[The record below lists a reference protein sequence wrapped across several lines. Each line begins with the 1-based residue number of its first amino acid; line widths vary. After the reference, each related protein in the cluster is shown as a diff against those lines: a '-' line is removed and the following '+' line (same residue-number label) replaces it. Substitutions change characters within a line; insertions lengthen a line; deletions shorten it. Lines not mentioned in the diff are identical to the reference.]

1 MICSFSQLEIGALE
15 ALCVQYIESSI
26 CQENVLVAL
35 DSAARLQLDPL
46 KVCVLTLESSEAL
59 DCFKAYLTPVFINL
73 FFNEYISR
81 MEHLIEFLIRIVG
94 TVLYLSD

>member
-1 MICSFSQLEIGALE
+1 MTPKSMQYIVFCSLHVRSQGQPLFLQLEIGSLE

-46 KVCVLTLESSEAL
+46 KV
-59 DCFKAYLTPVFINL
+59 
-73 FFNEYISR
+73 
-81 MEHLIEFLIRIVG
+81 
-94 TVLYLSD
+94 

>member
-1 MICSFSQLEIGALE
+1 MGIDFMLQLEIGSLE

-46 KVCVLTLESSEAL
+46 KVQTL
-59 DCFKAYLTPVFINL
+59 IQ
-73 FFNEYISR
+73 SR
-81 MEHLIEFLIRIVG
+81 IFYSLKFEIGMFL
-94 TVLYLSD
+94 LN

>member
-1 MICSFSQLEIGALE
+1 MEIDFMLQLEIGSLE

-46 KVCVLTLESSEAL
+46 KVQTL
-59 DCFKAYLTPVFINL
+59 IQ
-73 FFNEYISR
+73 SR
-81 MEHLIEFLIRIVG
+81 IFYSLKFEIDMFL
-94 TVLYLSD
+94 LN

>member
-1 MICSFSQLEIGALE
+1 MGIDFMSQLEIGSLE

-46 KVCVLTLESSEAL
+46 KVQTL
-59 DCFKAYLTPVFINL
+59 IQ
-73 FFNEYISR
+73 SR
-81 MEHLIEFLIRIVG
+81 IFYSLKFAMDMFL
-94 TVLYLSD
+94 LN

>member
-1 MICSFSQLEIGALE
+1 MLQLEIGSLE

-46 KVCVLTLESSEAL
+46 KVQTLILGLQPS
-59 DCFKAYLTPVFINL
+59 DKATMLGVKTK
-73 FFNEYISR
+73 EYFL
-81 MEHLIEFLIRIVG
+81 EEF
-94 TVLYLSD
+94 TWK

>member
-1 MICSFSQLEIGALE
+1 MLQLEIGSLE

-46 KVCVLTLESSEAL
+46 KVQTL
-59 DCFKAYLTPVFINL
+59 IQ
-73 FFNEYISR
+73 SR
-81 MEHLIEFLIRIVG
+81 IFYSLKFEIGMFL
-94 TVLYLSD
+94 LN

>member
-1 MICSFSQLEIGALE
+1 MCFCLLQLEIGSLE

-46 KVCVLTLESSEAL
+46 KV
-59 DCFKAYLTPVFINL
+59 
-73 FFNEYISR
+73 
-81 MEHLIEFLIRIVG
+81 
-94 TVLYLSD
+94 

>member
-1 MICSFSQLEIGALE
+1 MGIDFMSQLEIGSLE

-46 KVCVLTLESSEAL
+46 KVQTLILGLQPS
-59 DCFKAYLTPVFINL
+59 DKAAKMGVKTK
-73 FFNEYISR
+73 EYFL
-81 MEHLIEFLIRIVG
+81 EEF
-94 TVLYLSD
+94 T

>member
-1 MICSFSQLEIGALE
+1 MGIDFMSQLAIGSLE

-46 KVCVLTLESSEAL
+46 KVQTL
-59 DCFKAYLTPVFINL
+59 IQ
-73 FFNEYISR
+73 SR
-81 MEHLIEFLIRIVG
+81 IFYSLKFEIDMFL
-94 TVLYLSD
+94 LN

>member
-1 MICSFSQLEIGALE
+1 MGSDFMLQLEIGSLE

-46 KVCVLTLESSEAL
+46 KVQTL
-59 DCFKAYLTPVFINL
+59 IQ
-73 FFNEYISR
+73 SR
-81 MEHLIEFLIRIVG
+81 IFHSLKFEIGMFL
-94 TVLYLSD
+94 LN